1 MSAAPRST
9 LGYALLGLL
18 HAAPQSGYDLRK
30 TFVVTPLAAFSDS
43 PGAIYPALRRLV
55 RQRWIAPVSGG
66 RRGRRRTPFAPT
78 PSGRQAFREWL
89 RRPPTR
95 DDVVRGWDVLMLRLA
110 FMDAVP
116 RAELRRFLQ
125 AMRAELRG
133 YVAELEAF
141 AADHAR
147 QMPFAAQL
155 AFGSGVEGSRAQL
168 GWIESAI
175 GRARKKG
182 RT

>member
-1 MSAAPRST
+1 
-9 LGYALLGLL
+9 
-18 HAAPQSGYDLRK
+18 
-30 TFVVTPLAAFSDS
+30 
-43 PGAIYPALRRLV
+43 
-55 RQRWIAPVSGG
+55 
-66 RRGRRRTPFAPT
+66 
-78 PSGRQAFREWL
+78 
-89 RRPPTR
+89 
-95 DDVVRGWDVLMLRLA
+95 MLRLA